1 MIGAFGSAAF
11 NLLAQSTQPASDW
24 KSQPLTIL
32 GIKLVGIT
40 YRNGQKL
47 LMTLVLIGIVV
58 GLSWILR
65 GIAALVARGHRNQKV
80 VFWIRQAVNL
90 LLAVILLLGFISIWF
105 NEGPQLATF
114 MGLVT
119 AGVAFAL
126 QKPISALAGYV
137 VILRGKTFN
146 VGDRIVMG
154 GVRGDVIE
162 LGFIQTTIMEMGE
175 PPEEQGDAPSMWVHA
190 RQYTGRL
197 VTISNSQVFDEPV
210 FNYTREFPYIWEEMR
225 LPISYKDD
233 RRKAEQILL
242 ECAGRHTVHAQE
254 LSADEL
260 KEMQRRYF
268 LDRADLKPHVYYR
281 LTDNWIEM
289 TVRFIARSH
298 GVRELKDKMSR
309 EVLDGLD
316 AAKIGIASSTYDVVG
331 MPPIRVQIDND
342 REATHLGKASGS

>member
-1 MIGAFGSAAF
+1 MTGAIASAVF
-11 NLLAQSTQPASDW
+11 FVLAQAATPPAPDW
-24 KSQPLTIL
+24 RTRPVSLF
-32 GIKLVGIT
+32 GVKLVGVS

-47 LMTLVLIGIVV
+47 LFTIALIAIVV
-58 GLSWILR
+58 GLSWMLR
-65 GIAALVARGHRNQKV
+65 GITRLIVRGHRNQKV
-80 VFWIRQAVNL
+80 MFWARQAVNV
-90 LLAVILLLGFISIWF
+90 LLAVILILGIISIWF

-126 QKPISALAGYV
+126 QKPISALAGYI

-175 PPEEQGDAPSMWVHA
+175 PPAEQGDAPSMWVHA

-197 VTISNSQVFDEPV
+197 VTISNSQVFDEPI

-233 RRKAEQILL
+233 RRRAEQILL
-242 ECAGRHTVHAQE
+242 DVAGRHTVKAQE
-254 LSADEL
+254 MSADDL
-260 KEMQRRYF
+260 AEMQRRYF
-268 LDRADLKPHVYYR
+268 LDASSLKPHVYFR

-289 TVRFIARSH
+289 AVRFITRSH
-298 GVRELKDKMSR
+298 GVRALKDTMSR
-309 EVLDGLD
+309 EILDGLD
-316 AAKIGIASSTYDVVG
+316 AARIGIASSTYDIVG
-331 MPPIRVQIDND
+331 MPPIRVQLDGLKG
-342 REATHLGKASGS
+342 A